1 MNLDKLLNDLNNA
14 KTLKLGNTLI
24 INYQINMVYNNGKTL
39 INNIIPINDFI
50 MQVKTLLNTSFYIS
64 YNKININM
72 ESALISHCKRV
83 ITLDTTYKELD
94 KGNTEYLFSSPSLNY
109 DNKNY
114 NSSNSKTMYYTKYY
128 ENYIDYT
135 YLDDEC
141 RSDFV
146 NRNVQNTKNF
156 IEKGIKEQYIEYTFP
171 FNDSI
176 IHPLDNCIVL
186 QQTPHQNTNI
196 NTITNKTNIMET
208 LYNITSNTN
217 NKYNLIAR
225 FNIEEQTHIAKHKID
240 KILYIHNTIKKIIN
254 QTHHILD

>member
-1 MNLDKLLNDLNNA
+1 MKLDAVLNDLNNA
-14 KTLKLGNTLI
+14 KALKLGNTLI
-24 INYQINMVYNNGKTL
+24 INYQINIVYNNGKTL

-50 MQVKTLLNTSFYIS
+50 MQIKSLLNTSFYIS

-128 ENYIDYT
+128 ENYIDY
-135 YLDDEC
+135 YNLDDEC
-141 RSDFV
+141 RFDFV
-146 NRNVQNTKNF
+146 NRNIQNTKNF
-156 IEKGIKEQYIEYTFP
+156 IEKELKEQYIEYTFP

-176 IHPLDNCIVL
+176 IHPLDNCIIL
-186 QQTPHQNTNI
+186 QQIPHQNI
-196 NTITNKTNIMET
+196 NTNKNTIMEI
-208 LYNITSNTN
+208 LYNITSNTNTN

-240 KILYIHNTIKKIIN
+240 KILYIHNTIKKIIK
-254 QTHHILD
+254 QTPHTLD